1 MKTFLSLIACFLL
14 PSIAMHGEIKVS
26 QGNNAQ
32 TAGVSIK
39 TEGHRGFSLTES
51 EMSDLKK
58 RTRVSEALGSE
69 SRFTSVPASVLAKM
83 TGKPSALANSD
94 GVNKINAKE
103 EAERVDVTLKL
114 DYNLDDYYPKDFF
127 FYSEEVAFGA
137 DVIEFS
143 EDMENVFIPGMR
155 KGTYTFV
162 VQFDEC
168 ITKKGATEWSNA
180 FIVLQDVEI
189 EEDATL
195 TIDPSTAT
203 NHFQGVSYLP
213 GGELAENTLKEVVD
227 GKLVVLNEGNYY
239 AGDAVTLIYDTK
251 YDAFV
256 ASMCG
261 NIADAA
267 VKDMY
272 GDGLN
277 WDTSTMYD
285 PYVNDISDRFLVFQ
299 CRKFDTVN
307 GIISTVAFSRG
318 LDNLILENDY
328 SNYKHHAE
336 IFGHTGQGMTEE
348 GYYPS
353 VSLHADVVLGDWSY
367 PLSRLFSFFTT
378 GDYNVPTEVFY
389 STSDNISELPV
400 RVSTNFTFS
409 KYDLF
414 PMTMYQINGETFRF
428 VGDDDEVEY
437 MPSFNYMQ
445 PSIAGASPVDEEGN
459 PMWEGDGI
467 YNKGL
472 AFKENGLFNYTYGNS
487 APIWAGRPII
497 YNGLNGIY
505 SGIGVDNYIGLAGE
519 KRQLD
524 AATIAVSVLH
534 NEESAGEGMSWEEYW
549 ETAPNEDPTGT
560 YAFILWNNSNVKVDG
575 IDGFNTTYCEFSY
588 EWDEYCP
595 PTLQAVQF
603 RDADNNFAQTF
614 ESAEDATILVAA
626 GNYDWW
632 YSEDDMLLY
641 YNYDTTS
648 VDVKVYYAPYFV
660 WNAENV
666 EWKEIEV
673 EEIPEYS
680 NQGGYGRVM
689 KGSLAGITE
698 SAYEGWF
705 NLRIVVTNELGYIN
719 RQTFGPAFQIKSL
732 SGVEGV
738 EISERA
744 LVADGKKAYICGNPE
759 ARFSIFSSDGKLV
772 KSVYGSEIIYEELT
786 GGTYIIRATSSDG
799 SYAKKVIL

>member
-58 RTRVSEALGSE
+58 HTRVSEALGSE
-69 SRFTSVPASVLAKM
+69 SRFTSVPASVLAEM
-83 TGKPSALANSD
+83 TGKPSALGNSA
-94 GVNKINAKE
+94 GVNKINVKE

-114 DYNLDDYYPKDFF
+114 DYNSDDYYPKDFF

-162 VQFDEC
+162 VKFDEYL
-168 ITKKGATEWSNA
+168 TKKGMMEWSNA
-180 FIVLQDVEI
+180 FVVLQDVEI
-189 EEDATL
+189 EENVAL
-195 TIDPSTAT
+195 TIDPSTAI

-213 GGELAENTLKEVVD
+213 GGELAESKLMGAVD
-227 GKLVVLNEGNYY
+227 GEKVEFREGNYY
-239 AGDAVTLIYDTK
+239 GGDVVTAIYDTK
-251 YDAFV
+251 YYAFV
-256 ASMCG
+256 GTMVG
-261 NIADAA
+261 TIAEFSI
-267 VKDMY
+267 KDFF
-272 GDGLN
+272 GEGLDR
-277 WDTSTMYD
+277 DTETMFD
-285 PYVNDISDRFLVFQ
+285 PYINDISDRFLIFQ
-299 CRKFDTVN
+299 QKTLPTKYGSVV
-307 GIISTVAFSRG
+307 TVAFSRG

-328 SNYKHHAE
+328 SNYKHHTE

-353 VSLHADVVLGDWSY
+353 ISLHADVVLGDWSY
-367 PLSRLFSFFTT
+367 PLSRLFWGFSA
-378 GDYNVPTEVFY
+378 GYYNLPTEIFY
-389 STSDNISELPV
+389 STSDNITELPV
-400 RVSTNFTFS
+400 NVSTNFTSAKNDYYPATRFT
-409 KYDLF
+409 LE
-414 PMTMYQINGETFRF
+414 GETFRF
-428 VGDDDEVEY
+428 IGDDEVEY
-437 MPSFNYMQ
+437 MPSFNYMH

-534 NEESAGEGMSWEEYW
+534 NGESVGEEMTWREYW
-549 ETAPNEDPTGT
+549 DTAPNEDPTGT
-560 YAFILWNNSNVKVDG
+560 YAFILWNNLNVKVDG

-588 EWDEYCP
+588 EWDDYCP

-614 ESAEDATILVAA
+614 ESAEEAEILVAA
-626 GNYDWW
+626 GNYDWR
-632 YSEDDMLLY
+632 YSEEDMLLY
-641 YNYDTTS
+641 YNYDTTP

-666 EWKEIEV
+666 EWKEIEM

-705 NLRIVVTNELGYIN
+705 NLRIVVTNEQGYIN
-719 RQTFGPAFQIKSL
+719 RQTFGPAFRIKSL

-799 SYAKKVIL
+799 SYAQKVIL